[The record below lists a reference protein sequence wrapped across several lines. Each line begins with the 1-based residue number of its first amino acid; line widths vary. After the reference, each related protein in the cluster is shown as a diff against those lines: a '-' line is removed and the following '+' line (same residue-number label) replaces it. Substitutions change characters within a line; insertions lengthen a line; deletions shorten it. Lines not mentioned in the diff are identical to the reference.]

1 MIVMMMKMNGDGRRE
16 QSDDSIKYIRFT
28 LNLGAPLL
36 IVTEFME
43 NGSLDRYLK
52 VE

>member
-1 MIVMMMKMNGDGRRE
+1 MESDRNTMI
-16 QSDDSIKYIRFT
+16 
-28 LNLGAPLL
+28 LNRLCPLLGQPLL

-52 VE
+52 VN